1 MEDRIIID
9 PASKWQ
15 KIIKFRKRGQYYGQ
29 MDIYVKN
36 PSGTHLFRS
45 SRELA
50 NYIKENNLF
59 GQINTKIINFEHKYS
74 TDEDIAKRK
83 RAKELDKFNQK
94 EGQYQ
99 PKFLELRVRSE
110 SHDHQEAQLAPPTPP
125 YSPPQEDDDHRERL
139 EKQRK
144 RVEDQ
149 IKKSQHLP
157 QQRQEQPAAEPRQP
171 IKRKITGLPQ
181 NTRQDSIMK
190 KPKPTNLVQEIMS
203 GMDKTLGIHQHNQES
218 RVEKFPMRKPEV
230 VQIKPQVNQP
240 QIGENDK
247 PSQEPRVK
255 DSEEWF
261 HCLKTYFSTV
271 CAYYSKMELEK
282 NTSQTLSTK
291 MKSIEELYSE

>member
-1 MEDRIIID
+1 M
-9 PASKWQ
+9 
-15 KIIKFRKRGQYYGQ
+15 
-29 MDIYVKN
+29 
-36 PSGTHLFRS
+36 
-45 SRELA
+45 
-50 NYIKENNLF
+50 
-59 GQINTKIINFEHKYS
+59 
-74 TDEDIAKRK
+74 
-83 RAKELDKFNQK
+83 
-94 EGQYQ
+94 
-99 PKFLELRVRSE
+99 
-110 SHDHQEAQLAPPTPP
+110 APPTPP
-125 YSPPQEDDDHRERL
+125 YSPPEEEEDHHRERL

-149 IKKSQHLP
+149 IKKSQYLA

-171 IKRKITGLPQ
+171 IKRKITDLPQ
-181 NTRQDSIMK
+181 NTSQYSIMK

-218 RVEKFPMRKPEV
+218 RVEKLPMRKPEV
-230 VQIKPQVNQP
+230 VQIKPQVNQS

-291 MKSIEELYSE
+291 MKSIDG